1 MILFMKIFTEIRFFD
16 NDNVNMIISQEIRL
30 IQINTIQINLN
41 DKMLKVK
48 NVKYISNITSNFLS
62 IELLKK
68 QEFDF
73 NLIFKTDSEKQ
84 FKITDTQN
92 QIFHVIK
99 ININV
104 YKIIAVKTKLKF
116 KIKQKFKNKLI
127 STFIENDNITEFK

>member
-41 DKMLKVK
+41 DKMLEIK
-48 NVKYISNITSNFLS
+48 NVQYISNIMSNFLS
-62 IELLKK
+62 TNLLKK

-73 NLIFKTDSEKQ
+73 NLIFKIDDKKQ
-84 FKITDTQN
+84 FKITDTQD

-99 ININV
+99 ININI
-104 YKIIAVKTKLKF
+104 YKIAIVKIKSELKTK
-116 KIKQKFKNKLI
+116 
-127 STFIENDNITEFK
+127 